1 MAIDNHI
8 LTITEP
14 TLELD
19 KMEFGSYDEESGS
32 TKTSS
37 AYGDTV
43 PFIHI
48 NGYTFKDSDIVN
60 FELNCQGTVPLID
73 VTIFDSRNQ
82 FSADTFPRDGDVLSM
97 RIASKQTDTFKDIR
111 IDFDI
116 DAVSGPNTSSYDKA
130 GGAKFSFSGSMKIPG
145 LYAEESKM
153 YEAATSLE
161 HIELISTE
169 LKIGLATNIDASDD
183 LMKLVSPYEPLVE
196 TLDKLVEHSYVGE
209 ESFQAYCIDPYYYL
223 NYVDVNALL
232 NSPDDFEK
240 TFANFTQSF
249 DENPEDEDDKLDRDL
264 VLSNHQRFEGT
275 NLHIKK
281 FSMKQSAGGEVK
293 RNGYKRVL
301 QFFENDAATPEESFV
316 QFDVEPLSSS
326 EMKDIE
332 EPLKGRRGEDRFEKE
347 IKYKYQGRKPVE
359 DEQDGANTHLNFEF
373 AKIHNVQNL
382 TELRKMKL
390 EIELAKFNAGL
401 HKYQKIPVVLYQE
414 SMATVGA
421 IDDNEAAK
429 GDAGFEADEQSTDKE
444 TNRYE
449 AKMDNFLSGFY
460 IIGGITYFYNSST
473 VNSLQPTIQQRLTLL
488 RREWPSRMNN
498 VEASSGDSPV

>member
-14 TLELD
+14 TISLDELQ
-19 KMEFGSYDEESGS
+19 FGSYDEESGNI
-32 TKTSS
+32 KTSS
-37 AYGDTV
+37 SYGDTV
-43 PFIHI
+43 PFVHV

-60 FELNCQGTVPLID
+60 FEIDCQSVIPKID

-82 FSADTFPRDGDVLSM
+82 FSADTFPRDGDVLSI

-116 DAVSGPNTSSYDKA
+116 DAVSGPNTSTYQKA
-130 GGAKFSFSGSMKIPG
+130 GGAKFSFNGSMKIPG
-145 LYAEESKM
+145 LYAEDSKS

-161 HIELISTE
+161 HIELITTE
-169 LKIGLATNIDASDD
+169 LGVGLATNIDVSDD
-183 LMKLVSPYEPLVE
+183 LMKLVSPYEPLID

-209 ESFQAYCIDPYYYL
+209 ESFQVWCLDPYYYF
-223 NYVDVNALL
+223 NYVDLNALL
-232 NSPDDFEK
+232 NSPEDFEK
-240 TFANFTQSF
+240 TFSNFTQSF
-249 DENPEDEDDKLDRDL
+249 DENAEDEDDKLERDL

-275 NLHIKK
+275 TLHIKK
-281 FSMKQSAGGEVK
+281 YSLQQSAGGEVK
-293 RNGYKRVL
+293 KNGYKRVL

-347 IKYKYQGRKPVE
+347 IKYKYQGRKPVQ
-359 DEQDGANTHLNFEF
+359 DEQDGANTHLNYEF

-382 TELRKMKL
+382 TELKKMRL
-390 EIELAKFNAGL
+390 EVELAKFNAGL
-401 HKYQKIPVVLYQE
+401 HKYQKIPIAIYQE
-414 SMATVGA
+414 GMSTVGA

-429 GDAGFEADEQSTDKE
+429 GDAGFEADEASTEKE

-449 AKMDNFLSGFY
+449 AKMDNFLTGFY
-460 IIGGITYFYNSST
+460 IIGGITYTYSSSS
-473 VNSLQPTIQQRLTLL
+473 VNTLQPTIKQKLTLL

-498 VEASSGDSPV
+498 VEASSGDSIG